1 MISLCFHFDDNLNS
15 QCKHSSCQDIP
26 GGPGMKNLPPN
37 ARDLGA
43 IRGQRTKIPHA
54 MGQLNLALQ
63 WEKPLGCNQR
73 KAMCAIKTQH
83 SQKIKN
89 NNKQKLSSC
98 HLEEY
103 EVPRGMCLCLQSAPS
118 QELKMLP
125 YIMQEFCGN
134 LNRDK
139 SWENWV
145 ILWHMTA
152 DKLNIQAL
160 CDVSA
165 QCHIYVVN
173 K

>member
-1 MISLCFHFDDNLNS
+1 M
-15 QCKHSSCQDIP
+15 SS
-26 GGPGMKNLPPN
+26 GGIWGSK
-37 ARDLGA
+37 GYVFVFT
-43 IRGQRTKIPHA
+43 IR
-54 MGQLNLALQ
+54 
-63 WEKPLGCNQR
+63 
-73 KAMCAIKTQH
+73 
-83 SQKIKN
+83 
-89 NNKQKLSSC
+89 
-98 HLEEY
+98 Y
-103 EVPRGMCLCLQSAPS
+103 APS

-145 ILWHMTA
+145 ILWHMTT